1 MFGIVA
7 FATCVMFASCGAKKQ
22 VAQNE
27 VRPTRTERELDK
39 CVLKAQEKSSNLRAW
54 ATAVSYVEQQ
64 AVSQATQIARNELA
78 SAIRTSVEGAV
89 QNFANSANAD
99 QRVTSKM
106 LNGSLYHQYVAEEL
120 ANGPPILTSMY
131 DLSDGTIQVYVCIE
145 MRPEINEVVNK
156 IYKSM
161 KQEVSDDEIL
171 RMQLEQQQFEQ
182 QMKARLEEYK
192 AKRRQ
197 EAEGL

>member
-1 MFGIVA
+1 
-7 FATCVMFASCGAKKQ
+7 
-22 VAQNE
+22 
-27 VRPTRTERELDK
+27 
-39 CVLKAQEKSSNLRAW
+39 
-54 ATAVSYVEQQ
+54 
-64 AVSQATQIARNELA
+64 
-78 SAIRTSVEGAV
+78 
-89 QNFANSANAD
+89 
-99 QRVTSKM
+99 
-106 LNGSLYHQYVAEEL
+106 
-120 ANGPPILTSMY
+120 
-131 DLSDGTIQVYVCIE
+131 